1 MNYDILLQ
9 LVAELQNKLFFLE
22 DEILLMEKRAAP
34 IEPNAVGS
42 YVYRHW
48 DNAGNCIYIGSGTGV
63 RAWVER
69 EHREEQYRVEIV
81 VDGLSRSD
89 AYAVESAF
97 MDNYMSTHEGNT
109 PKYNIAG
116 PEEYFPAKTSLP
128 GPWQLCYFNG
138 TEPVASSEIF
148 RSSVRSIVAT
158 HKSGMNNKISFS
170 NGRWVDGLNPADYDS
185 CRIRFVNH

>member
-1 MNYDILLQ
+1 MNYDKLLQ
-9 LVAELQNKLFFLE
+9 QLDVLKDAIFSLE
-22 DEILLMEKRAAP
+22 DEILLMQKRSVP
-34 IEPNAVGS
+34 VEPNAVGA

-48 DNAGNCIYIGSGTGV
+48 DDAGNCIYIGSGTGD

-69 EHREEQYRVEIV
+69 EHREEHYRVEIV

-97 MDNYMSTHEGNT
+97 MENYMSTHDGKT

-138 TEPVASSEIF
+138 TEPVASSMIF
-148 RSSVRSIVAT
+148 KSIVRSIVAT

-170 NGRWVDGLNPADYDS
+170 SGQWVDGLDPAEYDS
-185 CRIRFVNH
+185 CRIRFGNN